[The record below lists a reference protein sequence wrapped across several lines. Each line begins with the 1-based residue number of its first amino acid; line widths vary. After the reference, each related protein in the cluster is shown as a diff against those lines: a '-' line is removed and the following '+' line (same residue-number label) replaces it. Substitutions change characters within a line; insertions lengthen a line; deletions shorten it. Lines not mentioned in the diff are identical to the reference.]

1 MAIPS
6 PLGRRP
12 VSYSESDIHVPRIP
26 SVTRPLLDFTVPETP
41 LLLGIQTPTPTPPPS
56 PPPRRMILWLNT
68 AHRWALRFTLH
79 IALISL
85 FETVFFWK
93 FVSTTEDQALYGIVD
108 DYTAKLFRSCA
119 ELTPI
124 QRTDLRHLFD
134 IFVNTTRADAA
145 GRAAA
150 GARAMFNGALLRQ
163 SWGYFGGLTGAVVL
177 LAITAKLRNMDIR
190 WRQVALE
197 NLCLVIFLGIYE
209 YMFFR
214 TIVFPY
220 KSVTIPELDQ
230 YVVDEFQSQC

>member
-1 MAIPS
+1 MAVPS

-12 VSYSESDIHVPRIP
+12 VSYSESDIKIPRIA
-26 SVTRPLLDFTVPETP
+26 SAGRPLLEFTLPESP
-41 LLLGIQTPTPTPPPS
+41 LQLQIQTPS
-56 PPPRRMILWLNT
+56 PRHAVWLKT

-93 FVSTTEDQALYGIVD
+93 FVSTTEDQALFGIVD
-108 DYTAKLFRSCA
+108 DYTVGIFRGCA
-119 ELTPI
+119 ELTPA
-124 QRTDLRHLFD
+124 QRSDLRTFFD
-134 IFVNTTRADAA
+134 FFVNTTRADAA
-145 GRAAA
+145 GAVAAA
-150 GARAMFNGALLRQ
+150 GRAAFNAGLLRQ
-163 SWGYFGGLTGAVVL
+163 SWGYFGGLTGAVAI
-177 LAITAKLRNMDIR
+177 LAATARLRDLDIR

-220 KSVTIPELDQ
+220 KSVTIPELDR
-230 YVVDEFQSQC
+230 YVVDEFQAQC